1 MNIIAVLFITIL
13 LGRTESRMPTVY
25 EFCSHVVDKEGPS
38 QATCDLSQCK
48 GRPGKRG
55 PIGEKGDRGSKG
67 PKGNPGTA
75 EHLERRIQE
84 LEASLAKSNQILES
98 LPKSAYCYLGMKN
111 REIPDSAITAS
122 SVYDGNHNSYHGRL
136 DSRNKPN
143 DRGAWAAKY
152 NRVGE
157 WLLVDLGKPTM
168 VGGVISQGRHDY
180 VQWIKTFTIS
190 CGYSS
195 STLEPIQES
204 GFTKVFTAN
213 RDQDTKVIN
222 MFPSPIS
229 CRYIRV
235 NPQSW
240 NGHVSL
246 RVEFI
251 KGVCYDMYT

>member
-1 MNIIAVLFITIL
+1 MNIITVLFITML

-84 LEASLAKSNQILES
+84 LEG
-98 LPKSAYCYLGMKN
+98 AYCYLGMKN

-136 DSRNKPN
+136 DSRYKSN
-143 DRGAWAAKY
+143 DKGVWAAKY

-168 VGGVISQGRHDY
+168 VGGVISQGRHDHD
-180 VQWIKTFTIS
+180 QWIKTFTIS

-195 STLEPIQES
+195 STLKLIQDS
-204 GFTKVFTAN
+204 GSTKVFTAN
-213 RDQDTKVIN
+213 RDRDTKVIN
-222 MFPSPIS
+222 MFPNPIS

-240 NGHVSL
+240 HGHVSL

>member
-1 MNIIAVLFITIL
+1 MNVITALFISIL

-25 EFCSHVVDKEGPS
+25 EFCSLVVDEEGPS
-38 QATCDLSQCK
+38 QATCDVSQCQ

-55 PIGEKGDRGSKG
+55 SIGEKGDRGPEG
-67 PKGNPGTA
+67 PKGNPGTV
-75 EHLERRIQE
+75 EHVERKIQE
-84 LEASLAKSNQILES
+84 LEAYLAKSNQILES

-122 SVYDGNHNSYHGRL
+122 SVYNNNHNSYHARL
-136 DSRNKPN
+136 DNRYKSN
-143 DRGAWAAKY
+143 DRGAWSARF

-157 WLLVDLGKPTM
+157 WLQTDLGKPTM
-168 VGGVISQGRHDY
+168 VGGVISQGRHDSDE
-180 VQWIKTFTIS
+180 WIKTFTIS
-190 CGYSS
+190 CGHYS
-195 STLEPIQES
+195 STLESIHES
-204 GFTKVFTAN
+204 GSTKVFTAN
-213 RDQDTKVIN
+213 RDRDTKVTN

-240 NGHVSL
+240 HGHVSL